1 MTQTAA
7 TPRRPSN
14 EAVSTLNRS
23 GFAIGESDA
32 NSGGLQTNR
41 ETEKLRT
48 TEKKLFF
55 VQILSF
61 PKIFFTST

>member
-32 NSGGLQTNR
+32 NSGGLQT
-41 ETEKLRT
+41 EKLRT